1 MVMLLVSCKRLQR
14 FNSPKFVKIGMLT
27 YPLYLIHQHIG
38 FIIFN
43 QLHEYINKYVLVS
56 AVTPLMLGIAY
67 ILSDWV
73 EPRIMRFF
81 KR

>member
-1 MVMLLVSCKRLQR
+1 ML
-14 FNSPKFVKIGMLT
+14 P

-43 QLHEYINKYVLVS
+43 QLQDYVNKYVLVS
-56 AVTPLMLGIAY
+56 AVTLLMLGIAY